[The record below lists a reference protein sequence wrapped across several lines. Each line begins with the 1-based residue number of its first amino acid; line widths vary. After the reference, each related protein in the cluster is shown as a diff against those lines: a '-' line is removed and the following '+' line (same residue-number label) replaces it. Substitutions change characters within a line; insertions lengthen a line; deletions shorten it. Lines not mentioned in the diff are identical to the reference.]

1 MTRSLI
7 RAAAALAVLA
17 LAGCGT
23 ASSSTPQAA
32 TSPSPP
38 ASPAAASPS
47 AAHHHHHHR
56 AQAAAH
62 RSACDTT
69 LWQHVYHP
77 DRLKVVKLC
86 MTVRGTV
93 EEVRSEPDG
102 DKHIR
107 LATRASL
114 VNSANDAYQHGDL
127 LLEEICQGPATQAD
141 AVQACQG
148 VPQMLIPSA
157 GDRVVVQG
165 SYVLD
170 QDHGW
175 MEIHPVT
182 SIRITGQAAV
192 PAAPATSAAAPPP
205 APSGCY
211 PKTPSGNCYQPGE
224 FCPEADAGMTGVAGD
239 GERITCALESGRYHW
254 HPV

>member
-7 RAAAALAVLA
+7 PAAAALAVLA

-38 ASPAAASPS
+38 AAPAPASPS

-56 AQAAAH
+56 AQATAD
-62 RSACDTT
+62 RSACGTG
-69 LWQHVYHP
+69 LWRHIYHP

-93 EEVRSEPDG
+93 EGVRSEPDG

-114 VNSANDAYQHGDL
+114 VNSANDA
-127 LLEEICQGPATQAD
+127 
-141 AVQACQG
+141 
-148 VPQMLIPSA
+148 
-157 GDRVVVQG
+157 
-165 SYVLD
+165 
-170 QDHGW
+170 
-175 MEIHPVT
+175 
-182 SIRITGQAAV
+182 
-192 PAAPATSAAAPPP
+192 
-205 APSGCY
+205 
-211 PKTPSGNCYQPGE
+211 
-224 FCPEADAGMTGVAGD
+224 
-239 GERITCALESGRYHW
+239 
-254 HPV
+254 